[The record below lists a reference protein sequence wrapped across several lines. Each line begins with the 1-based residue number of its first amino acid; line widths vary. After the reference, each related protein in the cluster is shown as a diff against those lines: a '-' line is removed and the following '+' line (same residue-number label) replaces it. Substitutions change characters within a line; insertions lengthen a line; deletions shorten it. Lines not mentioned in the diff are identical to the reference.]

1 MIKKDIEQS
10 VWWDYLEED
19 LQGLL
24 RESMLL
30 AERAGTWEEK
40 FHDYSFVVFPAAK
53 AYEGFLKKLFLDMGF
68 IDKKEFMGKRFRVGK
83 ALNPQ
88 LYHQDMKRHG
98 RYRRLRERISV
109 YDRLVN
115 YCGGKNLANE
125 LWNTWK
131 TCRNLVFHWFP
142 NEKNAINLAEARQR
156 IDTITGSMNSAFK
169 ECKVDIG

>member
-1 MIKKDIEQS
+1 MKDKLEYN

-19 LQGLL
+19 LQELL
-24 RESMLL
+24 RASMLL
-30 AERAGTWEEK
+30 QERAGKWDQK